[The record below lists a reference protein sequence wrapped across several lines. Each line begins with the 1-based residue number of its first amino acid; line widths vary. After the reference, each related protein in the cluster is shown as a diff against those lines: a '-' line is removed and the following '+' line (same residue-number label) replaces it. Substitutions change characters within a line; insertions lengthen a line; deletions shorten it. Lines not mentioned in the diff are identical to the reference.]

1 MRKKKVYTLP
11 LYHAGF
17 VVGKIKVR
25 KLRREGDKV
34 VLKVV
39 SAPRSSWFK
48 KGLEFRIR
56 NSWFKDLVKKA
67 KRLGL

>member
-1 MRKKKVYTLP
+1 MKKKKVYTLP

-25 KLRREGDKV
+25 KLRREGNKV

-48 KGLEFRIR
+48 KGLEFRMR
-56 NSWFKDLVKKA
+56 SSWFKDLVKKA

>member
-1 MRKKKVYTLP
+1 MKRKKVYTLP

-25 KLRREGDKV
+25 KLGREGDKV

-39 SAPRSSWFK
+39 SAP
-48 KGLEFRIR
+48 R